1 MRFFVYLTVVEPGPR
16 SAGESVRRRI
26 EVLPYKASIQEL
38 SGIGDTIFRK
48 PLGEIDARDWDEAER
63 LAEASF
69 AHLLFS

>member
-1 MRFFVYLTVVEPGPR
+1 MKFFVYLTVREPGPR
-16 SAGESVRRRI
+16 SQGEPVRRCI
-26 EVLPYKASIQEL
+26 EVLPYKAFIQEL

-48 PLGEIDARDWDEAER
+48 PLGEIEARSWDEAER